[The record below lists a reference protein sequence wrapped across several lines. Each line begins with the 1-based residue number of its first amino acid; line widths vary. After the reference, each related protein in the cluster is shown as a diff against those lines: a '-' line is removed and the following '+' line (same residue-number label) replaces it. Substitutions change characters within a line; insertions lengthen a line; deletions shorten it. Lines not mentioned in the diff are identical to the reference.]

1 MKKKYPQFLLVLS
14 IFLSLAGIAAYIYL
28 FIPDFNIYWLILSP
42 VIIVMYQTPAYLVFR
57 KYKKHKN
64 RESPDSDES

>member
-1 MKKKYPQFLLVLS
+1 VKKKYPQLLLGLS

-42 VIIVMYQTPAYLVFR
+42 VIIVMYQTPAYLAFR
-57 KYKKHKN
+57 QYRKHKT
-64 RESPDSDES
+64 RESQDSEES

>member
-1 MKKKYPQFLLVLS
+1 VKKIIPPLLLVIS
-14 IFLSLAGIAAYIYL
+14 IFLSLGGIAAYIYL

-57 KYKKHKN
+57 QYKKFKD
-64 RESPDSDES
+64 RESTDPDET